1 MREVNR
7 GLIVLKPKQ
16 PFLDWIKSVDDHQ
29 LDLSLEYLHDD
40 ASAYLIPE
48 WEDDNDHEEI
58 LSWCAEYLF
67 EVELWGWYT
76 DESLWPKKRDLETF
90 RAWFDVEF
98 HSLVFDV
105 SEDRLEHIDYDSD
118 VDDDII
124 IDTNSNGH

>member
-29 LDLSLEYLHDD
+29 LDLSLNYLHDD

-48 WEDDNDHEEI
+48 WEDDSDHEEI
-58 LSWCAEYLF
+58 LNWCAKYLF